1 MKTAGRILAAGTI
14 CLAAALAI
22 VWISPVPA
30 VRAQEKSKPSKKSS
44 KLGKSRPQ
52 ANTKNLDIKADQL
65 ASSFTRDAE
74 ELAGQYADAGH
85 LEKAK
90 AILESA
96 LAVNP
101 QSANIQ
107 KKLEQVKEGIMNSN
121 DYDVDVN
128 PARGWEPSGAVVVE
142 NRPLR
147 IKAEGTYKFDAGG
160 GSLTAAGF
168 AGNEPTTDM
177 VLGIPCGALMGTIID
192 GGKASKPFLI
202 GESLDFTPKEGG
214 MLMLRV
220 NAPPGNKNT
229 GKIKVSISGFIQIS
243 SRTHVAP
250 D

>member
-1 MKTAGRILAAGTI
+1 MKNLGRIAAFGALGLAV
-14 CLAAALAI
+14 ALATA
-22 VWISPVPA
+22 WIPA
-30 VRAQEKSKPSKKSS
+30 VRGQDRSKSSKKSS
-44 KLGKSRPQ
+44 KGAKSRPQ

-74 ELAGQYADAGH
+74 ELAAQYADAGH

-121 DYDVDVN
+121 DHDVDVN

-147 IKAEGTYKFDAGG
+147 IRAEGTYKFDTGG

-168 AGNEPTTDM
+168 AGNEPTTAM
-177 VLGIPCGALMGTIID
+177 VLGIPCGALMGMIVD
-192 GGKASKPFLI
+192 GAKAGKPFLI
-202 GESLDFTPKEGG
+202 GESLDITPKEGG

-229 GKIKVSISGFIQIS
+229 GKIKISISGFIQTS